1 VLLSILA
8 ERRIKTHDDGILGFW
23 EGSSMPLLTIE
34 YRDENERL
42 ALEQAIAYLTD
53 LRQLAEDAPSG
64 TVLDACERLAL
75 EKGRAL
81 LRSTLA
87 ASLQGRIDTAEQ
99 KGGKPGYVPKRTP
112 DARRA
117 STDEPS

>member
-1 VLLSILA
+1 
-8 ERRIKTHDDGILGFW
+8 
-23 EGSSMPLLTIE
+23 MPLLTIE

-53 LRQLAEDAPSG
+53 LRQLAENAPSG

-75 EKGRAL
+75 DKGRAL

-87 ASLQGRIDTAEQ
+87 ASLQARVDSAER
-99 KGGKPGYVPKRTP
+99 KGGKPGNAPKRTP

-117 STDEPS
+117 GINEPS